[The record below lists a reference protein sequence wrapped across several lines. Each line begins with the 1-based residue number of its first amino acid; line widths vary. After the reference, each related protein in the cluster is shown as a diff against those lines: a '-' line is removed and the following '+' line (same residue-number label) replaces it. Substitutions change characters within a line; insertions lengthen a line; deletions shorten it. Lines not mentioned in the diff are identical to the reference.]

1 MTTTAETHSDE
12 RFADEVVTDA
22 KVRYVDLPGVESP
35 VALITLDNGFDH
47 TKPNT
52 FGPAGLQRLDAAL
65 DDIENHSPAVAAI
78 AVTGKPFIF
87 AVGADL
93 TGVPNVTSRDLALE
107 IGQLG
112 HRGFKRIKDASVP
125 TFAFINGAAMGGG
138 VEIALHCDYRPLSS
152 GIPALAL
159 PECFLGLVPG
169 WGGTQLLPN
178 LIGADKAVT
187 VVIEN
192 PLNQNRILKGKQ
204 AFELGIGDALFEP
217 ADFLE
222 QSLLWAAKVL
232 RGEITVTRPEVERGE
247 AWQTAIA
254 RGRTIADGKS
264 HGYAP
269 APYRA
274 LKRIELAETASLS
287 DGTAAEDQAL
297 ADLMMSDE
305 LRAGLYSFDL

>member
-52 FGPAGLQRLDAAL
+52 FGPAGLLELDAAL
-65 DDIENHSPAVAAI
+65 DEIEGHSPAVAAI

-93 TGVPNVTSRDLALE
+93 TGVPHVTSREVALE

-112 HRGFKRIKDASVP
+112 HRVFKKLKDAPVP
-125 TFAFINGAAMGGG
+125 TFAFVNGAAMGGG
-138 VEIALHCDYRPLSS
+138 LELALHCRYRTLSL
-152 GIPALAL
+152 GAAALAL
-159 PECFLGLVPG
+159 PEVGLGLVPG

-178 LIGADKAVT
+178 LIGIAPAAQ
-187 VVIEN
+187 VIIQN
-192 PLNQNRILKGKQ
+192 PLMQNKMLKPAQ
-204 AFELGIGDALFEP
+204 AHELGISDALFEP

-222 QSLLWAAKVL
+222 RSLEWATGVVN
-232 RGEITVTRPEVERGE
+232 GTVTVNRPEIDRDMWDGVLFFAKKTLDDRLHG
-247 AWQTAIA
+247 AIPSA
-254 RGRTIADGKS
+254 
-264 HGYAP
+264 
-269 APYRA
+269 YRA
-274 LKRIELAETASLS
+274 LALLGQAKDATFEA
-287 DGTAAEDQAL
+287 GTAAED
-297 ADLMMSDE
+297 E
-305 LRAGLYSFDL
+305 